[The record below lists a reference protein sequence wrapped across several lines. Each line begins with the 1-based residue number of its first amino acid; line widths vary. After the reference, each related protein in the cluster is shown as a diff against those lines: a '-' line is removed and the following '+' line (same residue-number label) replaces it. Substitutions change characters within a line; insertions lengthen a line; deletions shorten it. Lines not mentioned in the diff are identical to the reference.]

1 MQLYK
6 KKVIQE
12 GSPAQLL
19 RQMCL
24 SAQATVR
31 RPVPLLLRGRRGQQV
46 RLLQFLDFKDDCK
59 VSGFY
64 SDTGRKP
71 SLQTPFD
78 LKKSGIL
85 FLHAQVFKI
94 LF

>member
-31 RPVPLLLRGRRGQQV
+31 RPVPLPLCGRGQQV
-46 RLLQFLDFKDDCK
+46 RLLQILDFKDDCK

-78 LKKSGIL
+78 
-85 FLHAQVFKI
+85 
-94 LF
+94 